1 MVEGELKKEK
11 NERKKKS
18 KNNLFRTKIN
28 GLSDCF
34 LKLKMTLRRLR
45 SQTAVRYWSEDDG

>member
-1 MVEGELKKEK
+1 MVEGELKE
-11 NERKKKS
+11 EKKKKRA

-34 LKLKMTLRRLR
+34 FKTQNDA
-45 SQTAVRYWSEDDG
+45 SEIAVANGSEILV